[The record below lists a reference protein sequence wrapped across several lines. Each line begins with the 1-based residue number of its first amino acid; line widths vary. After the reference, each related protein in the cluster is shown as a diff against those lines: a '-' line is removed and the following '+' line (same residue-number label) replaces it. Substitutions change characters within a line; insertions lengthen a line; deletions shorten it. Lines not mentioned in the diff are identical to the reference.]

1 MQEGKGR
8 KMSQA
13 GVLYGAVTPDSPLR
27 RWRQQHGH
35 TQAWLAAQCGV
46 TVGTVAR
53 WEKAEQ
59 PGGRKPAGEALLCLL
74 RVTSIPA
81 EGLLFPERYLTENP
95 TYLAAWASSPQRRGR
110 PRKRQSEEGPAH
122 A

>member
-1 MQEGKGR
+1 MQGEKGR

-27 RWRQQHGH
+27 RWRQKHGH
-35 TQAWLAAQCGV
+35 TQAWLAGQCGV

-74 RVTSIPA
+74 RVTGIPA
-81 EGLLFPERYLTENP
+81 EGVLFPERYLAENP
-95 TYLAAWASSPQRRGR
+95 TYLAAWASEPQRRGR
-110 PRKRQSEEGPAH
+110 PRKQPPEGEG
-122 A
+122 